1 MIYFLPFFSQKSQ
14 LSPEIS
20 LRIILLAEAAT
31 LIFNDNVVP
40 LISLL
45 SCVYANI
52 YDDFDNKQISLF
64 PSAVDLI
71 PHKIF
76 SSRYGFVPIIIVSQQ
91 WGINRAPSGGAV
103 AYQANTISCGWEL
116 LLQAGNLEEKKGKR
130 HTLLLSSSK
139 SPRFHLFIP
148 SSRFFSSL
156 LAPGLG

>member
-91 WGINRAPSGGAV
+91 
-103 AYQANTISCGWEL
+103 
-116 LLQAGNLEEKKGKR
+116 
-130 HTLLLSSSK
+130 
-139 SPRFHLFIP
+139 
-148 SSRFFSSL
+148 
-156 LAPGLG
+156 